1 MYIFS
6 VKNYLNLLS
15 LVLVFIVGSFDMAS
29 SSSSFTASMSPGNS
43 SGYQKDEVRFSAD
56 PNFAL
61 HGEIM
66 MLIFV
71 LLFVI
76 FLFVLLVSLYLKKR
90 STNGPHHTTHCSL
103 EQVFPRNLPAVQ
115 FLQDHLQTGS
125 KLQHQQHENQHQ
137 YSV

>member
-1 MYIFS
+1 
-6 VKNYLNLLS
+6 
-15 LVLVFIVGSFDMAS
+15 MAGGS
-29 SSSSFTASMSPGNS
+29 SSSIASMSPGNS
-43 SGYQKDEVRFSAD
+43 SGYQKDEVLFSDD

-76 FLFVLLVSLYLKKR
+76 FLFFLLVSLYLKKR
-90 STNGPHHTTHCSL
+90 SKGPHHTTHCSL

-115 FLQDHLQTGS
+115 FQDHLHQTGS
-125 KLQHQQHENQHQ
+125 KLQHQQQYENQHQ